1 MYAILVVET
10 CGEVEIELCSV
21 GTNPSR
27 SPPAACEK
35 TIGKRSKVPR
45 YRSVRV
51 VEVGQQS

>member
-35 TIGKRSKVPR
+35 TIGIPR